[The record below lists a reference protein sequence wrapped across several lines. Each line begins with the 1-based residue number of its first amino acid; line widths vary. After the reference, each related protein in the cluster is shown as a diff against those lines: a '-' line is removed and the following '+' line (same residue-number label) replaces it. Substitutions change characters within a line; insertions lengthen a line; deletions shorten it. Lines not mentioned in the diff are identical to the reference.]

1 MVHIAGTSQALMSVV
16 ATAMAGSAVKAYGGV
31 LLMLMTGKN
40 VLHAMLQA
48 EKMSHAARS
57 AMVLGG
63 FTVAG
68 ETHNTALHPTKNR
81 FAVFVG

>member
-1 MVHIAGTSQALMSVV
+1 
-16 ATAMAGSAVKAYGGV
+16 MAVSAVKAYGGV

-40 VLHAMLQA
+40 VLHAMLQVK
-48 EKMSHAARS
+48 KMVHAARS

-68 ETHNTALHPTKNR
+68 ETHNSSLQLTSSLTLLLGRA
-81 FAVFVG
+81 